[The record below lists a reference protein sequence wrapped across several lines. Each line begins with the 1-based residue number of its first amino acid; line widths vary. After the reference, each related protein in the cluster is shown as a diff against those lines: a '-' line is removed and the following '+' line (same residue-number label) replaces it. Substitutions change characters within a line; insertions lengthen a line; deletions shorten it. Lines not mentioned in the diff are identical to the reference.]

1 MKVERVALLVSR
13 QEGYGRD
20 VSRGVIRHTYPA
32 NRWLFIYP
40 FLPFLFARFKVRGVI
55 GMLRDLDEL
64 SFLRQQNIPIV
75 DTIDALPEAADIP
88 RIAPDDHAI
97 GAMAA
102 AYFLERQYQ
111 HFVYVV
117 RSSTP
122 YSVRREAAFTEAV
135 AAAGHHVHRMD
146 FPDTEDY
153 DRDVIAW
160 LRGLPKPFAAFGAD
174 DGMVRH
180 LSDMCVQADVNVPQQ
195 AALLGVNNDELLCEL
210 SLVPISSIALPLE
223 QIGYE
228 AARLLKSLMRG
239 KSPPSRPLLL
249 APMGVVTRASSDLHA
264 LHDVDI
270 IAAMRFIQENADRPI
285 DVADVADAAM
295 LSRRTLQTR
304 FSRTL
309 GRTVL
314 HEIEHARLERAKQM
328 LTQTDLRAPEIAR
341 SAGFATALQM
351 YRAFQ
356 RRLGTTPGEYRKQ
369 YRFR

>member
-102 AYFLERQYQ
+102 A
-111 HFVYVV
+111 
-117 RSSTP
+117 
-122 YSVRREAAFTEAV
+122 
-135 AAAGHHVHRMD
+135 GHHVHRMD

-180 LSDMCVQADVNVPQQ
+180 LSDMCVQADVNVPQE